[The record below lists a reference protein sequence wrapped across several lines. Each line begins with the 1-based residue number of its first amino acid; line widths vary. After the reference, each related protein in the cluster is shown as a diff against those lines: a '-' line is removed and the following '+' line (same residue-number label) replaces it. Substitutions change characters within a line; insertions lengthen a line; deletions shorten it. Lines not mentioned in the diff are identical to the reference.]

1 MFFNPM
7 DNVVPV
13 SNDLMFTNRRGF
25 WSLTTEPEPVNA
37 QVTGYNIYR
46 GESGNLSRVAEIGN
60 GFVSGT
66 NLLARE
72 DLLDVVQNINPDSSP
87 LVSRLRSG
95 NRSRYI
101 EDNHGMSMCYKHR
114 RIWREGA
121 DFKLGR
127 RPRVG
132 PGGACKECCLKAQI

>member
-1 MFFNPM
+1 MVDNDVMF
-7 DNVVPV
+7 
-13 SNDLMFTNRRGF
+13 LNRGGL
-25 WSLTTEPEPVNA
+25 WSLTTEPEPINA

-46 GESGNLSRVAEIGN
+46 GESGNLSRVAEIGT

-66 NLLARE
+66 NLL
-72 DLLDVVQNINPDSSP
+72 DVVQNISPDESP
-87 LVSRLRSG
+87 MVNLLRNSRPANTTHRWTRIGRSE
-95 NRSRYI
+95 YI
-101 EDNHGMSMCYKHR
+101 EDNNGMCMCYKHR

-132 PGGACKECCLKAQI
+132 PGGACKECCLKAEI